1 MEKGWTDLKEAH
13 ERVLL
18 IAEMLVQTRENLK
31 VNQDSYNNGIVQLSD
46 LLETQAQKVETEHRL
61 AEAEMQYKTAITN
74 YLQVTGR

>member
-31 VNQDSYNNGIVQLSD
+31 VNQDSYNNGTVQLSD

-61 AEAEMQYKTAITN
+61 AEAEMPITN
-74 YLQVTGR
+74 NLQVTGR